1 MGMNT
6 TALGPDKL
14 RGYARLGNLYFFD
27 PHLFIFAGLSL
38 LPTEILSDGRN
49 WVVFVALSLGY
60 FLVHHATASF
70 DDITG
75 FKDGSDARNYLGNP
89 SYLRK
94 AESKPLITGQLELD
108 EARWCAWS
116 TAIVGGVLVFVG
128 FLLAPHHPV
137 WLIAFSF
144 IAILLCVQYS
154 YGLNL
159 SRIGGQ
165 ELVLFFGFGL
175 PVAVFYTLFS
185 GTLAAVAVMQAVLIG
200 LWAVL
205 VSAYSNMNDLEVDRS
220 NGRLNLAT
228 TTDERGYKRIVAIL
242 SVAEP
247 VIVICFALATSVSW
261 WYAVALIPVYAL
273 RLVQFRKGFA
283 ARDPL
288 LARQY
293 GRRIHELGIALLVVV
308 NLVVLH

>member
-1 MGMNT
+1 MNT

-38 LPTEILSDGRN
+38 LPTAVLRDGWNWISFVLLS
-49 WVVFVALSLGY
+49 AGY
-60 FLVHHATASF
+60 FLVHHATAAF

-94 AESKPLITGQLELD
+94 AESKPLITGQLELH
-108 EARWCAWS
+108 EARWCAWLC
-116 TAIVGGVLVFVG
+116 AVVGVALVLTG

-137 WLIAFSF
+137 WLIVFSF
-144 IAILLCVQYS
+144 VAILLCVQYS

-159 SRIGGQ
+159 SRYGGQ

-175 PVAVFYTLFS
+175 PVVVLYALFT
-185 GTLAAVAVMQAVLIG
+185 GTIAAVAVMESVLIG
-200 LWAVL
+200 LYSVL
-205 VSAYSNMNDLEVDRS
+205 VSMYSNLNDLEVDRN
-220 NGRLNLAT
+220 NGRINLAT
-228 TTDERGYKRIVAIL
+228 TTDERGYARVVAAVA
-242 SVAEP
+242 VAEP
-247 VIVICFALATSVSW
+247 VVAIVFALTTSVSW
-261 WYAVALIPVYAL
+261 WYPIALIPTYAL
-273 RLVQFRKGFA
+273 RIVQYRKGFA
-283 ARDPL
+283 DRDPL

-293 GRRIHELGIALLVVV
+293 GRRIHELGIALLVLV
-308 NLVVLH
+308 NIFALH